1 MTDSIQKFKHLILTV
16 TAAIAAF
23 FAVSC
28 DQMSPES
35 LNERLL
41 EADAA
46 AASQSP
52 EIAHELYK
60 GLVDDF
66 LKAGDEGGASMCL
79 YNMATN
85 YLNQADTSG
94 MLLVL
99 NRMEALAR
107 EHPDNIRVIYD
118 LHSVRGA
125 YYAHIHQGRG
135 DEASLLEMLSENR
148 KSIAALEKMSVEEM
162 QAARVNPVWNYYN
175 AAVCYDLYFDSPQR
189 DSIAKYLDLARKA
202 NATYPGND
210 LTTRQSGYVSIK
222 DEQAWLYYYDG
233 QFAEAEREM
242 NEVLALIDSV
252 EAVTPNTILTEK
264 SQAYDFF
271 VELYR
276 ATGRPEKALEYEILK
291 EKNELF
297 RLGAERNK
305 AVREVEARYDVAKAE
320 ARTGRMQSV
329 ALALAVI
336 VLVLMMIVLFNYF
349 KHREKEQMRY
359 TAAVEALVEGNPK
372 VRQLTKAVDLSLAK
386 NIFHSS
392 LKPLSTVERR
402 YILLFMS
409 GTSAEDI
416 ASAMNVETSSVYT
429 MKYRI
434 KKKFPKEFALPF

>member
-1 MTDSIQKFKHLILTV
+1 MIPIFQHIITTATV
-16 TAAIAAF
+16 AIVAL

-28 DQMSPES
+28 NRLSPES
-35 LNERLL
+35 LNRRVL

-46 AASQSP
+46 AAGQSP

-66 LKAGDEGGASMCL
+66 LKTGDEGGASMCL

-94 MLLVL
+94 MWLVITQ
-99 NRMEALAR
+99 MEELSR

-118 LHSVRGA
+118 LHSVKGA

-135 DEASLLEMLSENR
+135 DEASLQEMLSENR
-148 KSIAALEKMSVEEM
+148 KAIAAQEKMSVEEQM
-162 QAARVNPVWNYYN
+162 AARVNPVWNYYN
-175 AAVCYDLYFDSPQR
+175 AAVCYDLFFDPPQR
-189 DSIAKYLDLARKA
+189 DSISKYLDLARKA
-202 NATYPGND
+202 NATFPGID
-210 LTTRQSGYVSIK
+210 RTIRQSGYVSIK

-233 QFAEAEREM
+233 NIAEAEREM

-276 ATGRPEKALEYEILK
+276 ETGQPEKALEYEILK
-291 EKNELF
+291 EQNELY

-320 ARTGRMQSV
+320 ARTSRMRSV

-336 VLVLMMIVLFNYF
+336 VLILLIVVIFNYF
-349 KHREKEQMRY
+349 RRREKEQMRY
-359 TAAVEALVEGNPK
+359 TAAVEALVEGDPK
-372 VRQLTKAVDLSLAK
+372 VRELTKAVDRSLAK
-386 NIFHSS
+386 NIFQSS
-392 LKPLSTVERR
+392 LKPLSAVERR

-409 GTSAEDI
+409 GATTEGI
-416 ASAMNVETSSVYT
+416 ASAMNVDTSSVYT